1 MSAKSI
7 DEQKAEWIDGALKS
21 GQLVF
26 DKCDKCGSVRH
37 GMYSLMDRSFKCVVC
52 MADEIFYTPP
62 APKLD
67 VEDFARI

>member
-1 MSAKSI
+1 MTI
-7 DEQKAEWIDGALKS
+7 VQQKAEWIENALKS
-21 GQLVF
+21 KQCRL

-37 GMYSLMDRSFKCVVC
+37 GCASILDRSFKCVVC

-62 APKLD
+62 QPKLD